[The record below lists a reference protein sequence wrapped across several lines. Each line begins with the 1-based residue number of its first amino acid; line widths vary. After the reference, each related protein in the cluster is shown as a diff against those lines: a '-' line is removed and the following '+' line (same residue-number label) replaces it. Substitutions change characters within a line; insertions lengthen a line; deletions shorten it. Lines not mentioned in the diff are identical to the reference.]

1 LGRSDHQGVRD
12 SDENPAFYQKRR
24 GGRGGVLKIKKL
36 WRKSEKNVGGYEVAS
51 RYISSVKIRMP
62 EGEARLM

>member
-1 LGRSDHQGVRD
+1 MKTQ
-12 SDENPAFYQKRR
+12 PFIKR
-24 GGRGGVLKIKKL
+24 GGREGGGVLKIKKL
-36 WRKSEKNVGGYEVAS
+36 WRKSEKIVGGYEVAS